1 MYFRRRGILG
11 GSRRKRL
18 RLHRRFTGRLGS
30 PWRWPSKS
38 QIKSVG
44 AAASIGM
51 NPRALL
57 GHGNRAGC
65 VLYMH
70 HLERA

>member
-18 RLHRRFTGRLGS
+18 RLHGRFTGRLGS

-38 QIKSVG
+38 QTK
-44 AAASIGM
+44 
-51 NPRALL
+51 ALEL
-57 GHGNRAGC
+57 PPLLA
-65 VLYMH
+65 
-70 HLERA
+70 